1 MADSKTFVLQNGV
14 TIEKIGEHLVSWF
27 ENTKNMIAEGAPAD
41 GGYFVQAKDHEDGWK
56 KFAGMTKALQV
67 QLLKAEN
74 NVIVNCNFGKWS
86 DKVGAGAVGMLLFA
100 PLAATAAFG
109 AVTQSK
115 LPAEVFAEI
124 EKYIINGGQSVVV
137 SLGSKIKENE
147 IICPA
152 CHSKNTKG
160 MKYCKDCGT
169 KLTKECLFCGADISG
184 NTSFCPSC
192 GKPVKSHN
200 VCINCGAELSDKQLF
215 CPACGTKQEKTCPK
229 CGTIIVDETRFCPKC
244 GSTLSGTR
252 LCTNCNAELPD
263 GAIFCTSCGQ
273 KAE

>member
-1 MADSKTFVLQNGV
+1 MADSKTFVLKNGV
-14 TIEKIGEHLVSWF
+14 TIERIGEHLVSWF
-27 ENTKNMIAEGAPAD
+27 ENTKNMIAEGAPAQ

-67 QLLKAEN
+67 QLLKADE

-109 AVTQSK
+109 AVSQSK

-124 EKYIINGGQSVVV
+124 EKFIMSGGESVVV
-137 SLGSKIKENE
+137 SLGSRIKENE
-147 IICPA
+147 VICPS
-152 CHSKNTKG
+152 CHTHNSKG
-160 MKYCKDCGT
+160 MKFCKNCGT
-169 KLTKECLFCGADISG
+169 KLTKECLYCGADISED
-184 NTSFCPSC
+184 TSFCPTC
-192 GKPVKSHN
+192 GKPVKAAN
-200 VCINCGAELSDKQLF
+200 TCINCGVELSDGQLF

-229 CGTIIVDETRFCPKC
+229 CGEKIEPNTRFCQKC
-244 GSTLSGTR
+244 GFSLSGKR
-252 LCTNCNAELPD
+252 LCANCNTELPE
-263 GAIFCTSCGQ
+263 GAAFCSSCGQ

>member
-14 TIEKIGEHLVSWF
+14 TIEKIGEYLVSWF
-27 ENTKNMIAEGAPAD
+27 ENTKNMIAEGAPAQ

-56 KFAGMTKALQV
+56 KFAGMTKALRV
-67 QLLKAEN
+67 QMLKAEN
-74 NVIVNCNFGKWS
+74 NVIVNCSFGKWS

-109 AVTQSK
+109 AVSQSK

-124 EKYIINGGQSVVV
+124 EKFIMNGGQSVVV

-147 IICPA
+147 VICPS
-152 CHSKNTKG
+152 CHSKNPKG
-160 MKYCKDCGT
+160 MKFCKDCGA
-169 KLTKECLFCGADISG
+169 KLAKECLYCGAEISE

-192 GKPVKSHN
+192 GKPVKAAN
-200 VCINCGAELSDKQLF
+200 VCIKCGAELSEGQLF
-215 CPACGTKQEKTCPK
+215 CPACGTKQEKICPK
-229 CGTIIVDETRFCPKC
+229 CGAVIDYETRFCPKC
-244 GSTLSGTR
+244 GSSISGTR
-252 LCTNCNAELPD
+252 LCSNCNAELSE
-263 GAIFCTSCGQ
+263 GALFCTSCGQ